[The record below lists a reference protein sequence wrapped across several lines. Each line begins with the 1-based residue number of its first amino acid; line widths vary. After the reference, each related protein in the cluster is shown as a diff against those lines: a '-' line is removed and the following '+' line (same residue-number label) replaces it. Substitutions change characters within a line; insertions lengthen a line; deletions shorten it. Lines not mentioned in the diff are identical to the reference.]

1 MQNNTKA
8 VVEGALLAAITIILS
23 LLSLYIPILGTFA
36 SLVWPVPIILLGIRH
51 GVKISLLAT
60 IVSGIIVAMLEG
72 PLQAFTVVLG
82 FGLIGIALGWAI
94 SKDFSAE
101 KCLAVGTIAS
111 LVAKVLLILISLYI
125 MGINPI
131 NEEIAAL
138 KESIEQVSKIY
149 TSIGMNKDTV
159 NAITQN
165 FSQTVNLL
173 SMAIPGVFVLAS
185 VVDAF
190 LNYSVAKIVIARL
203 GSRIRD
209 FTPFWQWKLPTFT
222 VFFFLIGVLLTF
234 LEQYWPVGIL
244 KYIGMNLQ
252 LVFYFAFFIEGFSL
266 LAYYFGKYNVSKP
279 VRILTVLFIFF
290 NPFFTQIIVWA
301 GMFDILM
308 NFRKL

>member
-1 MQNNTKA
+1 MQNNTRA
-8 VVEGALLAAITIILS
+8 LVEGALLSAITIILS

-51 GVKISLLAT
+51 GLKISILAT
-60 IVSGIIVAMLEG
+60 VVSGIIVAMLEG
-72 PLQAFTVVLG
+72 PLQALTVILG

-101 KCLAVGTIAS
+101 KCLAVGTVAS
-111 LVAKVLLILISLYI
+111 LIAKVVLIIISLYV

-138 KESIEQVSKIY
+138 KESVEQVTKFY
-149 TSIGMNKDTV
+149 TSMGMNKELVEQT
-159 NAITQN
+159 TQN
-165 FSQTVNLL
+165 FKQAVNLL

-185 VVDAF
+185 IVDSF
-190 LNYSVAKIVIARL
+190 LNYSVAKLVITKL
-203 GSRIRD
+203 GSRIKD
-209 FTPFWQWKLPTFT
+209 FTPFWQWKLPSFT
-222 VFFFLIGVLLTF
+222 VFFFMIGILLTF
-234 LEQYWPVGIL
+234 LEPYWPAGIL
-244 KYIGMNLQ
+244 KTIGMNLQ

-279 VRILTVLFIFF
+279 LRVLAVLLVFF
-290 NPFFTQIIVWA
+290 NPFFAQIVAWA